1 MAFFTDSGFI
11 GSADNDRVSCA
22 MSILQGSAG
31 LEYLDHQGGWRSLVS
46 DHDLAAAVAAA
57 AAAAA
62 AAASA
67 TMACDKP
74 MKSPLLLKIRRVLE
88 KGSRHNG

>member
-1 MAFFTDSGFI
+1 
-11 GSADNDRVSCA
+11 

-57 AAAAA
+57 AAA
-62 AAASA
+62 SA

>member
-1 MAFFTDSGFI
+1 
-11 GSADNDRVSCA
+11 

-31 LEYLDHQGGWRSLVS
+31 LEYLDHEGGWRSLGS
-46 DHDLAAAVAAA
+46 DHDLAAAAVAAA

-62 AAASA
+62 AV

-74 MKSPLLLKIRRVLE
+74 TKTLPLLKIRRSL
-88 KGSRHNG
+88 